1 MNTEIDLSYF
11 QEKIG
16 LLNRDID
23 HYARSSA
30 DLARTLVRLAITANE
45 GAARKELANKKP
57 LSILLNFAEH
67 YMLENRCDCD
77 GGCRC
82 GYIGLRTA
90 VDQIRGR
97 SDDF

>member
-1 MNTEIDLSYF
+1 MNTPIDLNYF
-11 QEKIG
+11 KEKIG

-23 HYARSSA
+23 HYAQSSG
-30 DLARTLVRLAITANE
+30 DLARTLVRLAVTANE
-45 GAARKELANKKP
+45 DEARKELANNKS
-57 LSILLNFAEH
+57 LSVLLNFVEH
-67 YMLENRCDCD
+67 YMLENGCDCD